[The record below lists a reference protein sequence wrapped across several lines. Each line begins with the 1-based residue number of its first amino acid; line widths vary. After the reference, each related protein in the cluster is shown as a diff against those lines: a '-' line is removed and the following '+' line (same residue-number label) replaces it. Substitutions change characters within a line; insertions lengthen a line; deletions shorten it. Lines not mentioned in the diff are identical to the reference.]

1 MSREILFK
9 GKHKE
14 YDEWVEGDLIHEPF
28 GECIQFIKNKCRSKV
43 KIKPESVCQY
53 TGLNDSTKWEELSEE
68 EKRNFLSKWNQEKGR
83 YCIKEDWNGRKI
95 FEGDIISFSH
105 SRIKKEE
112 DELSFMPEYEEYNRN
127 YAVEFV
133 NTYYTYGLRAR
144 NKTIHFKLS
153 QSTINTHNAK
163 VIGDIFNN
171 PELLNQRKE

>member
-1 MSREILFK
+1 MEREILFRA
-9 GKHKE
+9 KHIHAIPELKHFGGRWV
-14 YDEWVEGDLIHEPF
+14 YGYLSDENHINSPELEGEFLVDPKTI
-28 GECIQFIKNKCRSKV
+28 
-43 KIKPESVCQY
+43 CQY
-53 TGLNDSTKWEELSEE
+53 TGLTDK
-68 EKRNFLSKWNQEKGR
+68 
-83 YCIKEDWNGRKI
+83 NGGKI

-163 VIGDIFNN
+163 VIGNIFDNL
-171 PELLNQRKE
+171 ELLRGA